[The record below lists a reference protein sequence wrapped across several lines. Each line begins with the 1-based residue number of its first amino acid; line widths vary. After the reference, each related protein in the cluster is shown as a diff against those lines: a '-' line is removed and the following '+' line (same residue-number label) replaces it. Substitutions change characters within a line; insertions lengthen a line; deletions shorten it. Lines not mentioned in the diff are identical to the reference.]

1 MKKKLFICLAFING
15 MFLFGQEPCAY
26 DKHQQ
31 KLFSEN
37 PLAKQAYLEAEYQ
50 LLNTDIQ
57 KFLRKKGISNNKST
71 STTIYEIPI
80 VVHLMN
86 DGITPLRTEAEIITW
101 IDNFNKFYDTT
112 FGGEWF
118 TTAQGGTVIP
128 FRLVLAKRSPSCT
141 TTNGIVQVNV
151 TATYPQYSTK
161 GCNSDNTDGVSD
173 DQLRALSR
181 WDPQVYY
188 NAYIVNT
195 FDSTPISTTSGL
207 QGYAGFPTNPDIY
220 YDTFMK
226 ASVVIDTNDPTT
238 LPHEFGHSMGLHH
251 PFNNGSETACPT
263 ATTPTLPTLPCNVD
277 NDLVCDTPSTKSLLG
292 VSPLPVNGST
302 NVCDVAGWNNV
313 QYNVMNYTNS
323 NRLFTAGQK
332 DRALALFLQN
342 RENLTKSLGG
352 TALSGAS
359 ASVATTTCI
368 PPAAPTNTGNFNFGP
383 TKVAIGT
390 INNVSAGSSTSNANQ
405 VLYNYTSYSCLST
418 AFKTNLAVSAN
429 PQTLTVRCTTNSN
442 KFSAWID
449 YNNSGTFEPSE
460 LIVNNQTVP
469 INTDTPFTFSIPSTG
484 VTLNTPLR
492 MRVIGDFINMSA
504 TPCGQLAYGQVEDY
518 EVTINAVTL
527 SNETFDI
534 ASSIEIYPNPV
545 KDNLTVSLKN
555 NDEIMSYQ
563 IFDVTGKNV
572 MSNAKMENNTV
583 QVSALTNGIYFI
595 KIKTITGEMVSK
607 FIKE

>member
-1 MKKKLFICLAFING
+1 MKKKLFVCLAFINA
-15 MFLFGQEPCAY
+15 MFVFGQEPCAY
-26 DKHQQ
+26 DKQQ
-31 KLFSEN
+31 QRLFSEN

-57 KFLRKKGISNNKST
+57 KFLQKKEISKNKST
-71 STTIYEIPI
+71 NSTIYEIPI

-86 DGITPLRTEAEIITW
+86 DGTTPLRTDAEIITW
-101 IDNFNKFYDTT
+101 IDNCNKFYDTT
-112 FGGEWF
+112 FGGDWL

-151 TATYPQYSTK
+151 TATYPQYSTN
-161 GCNSDNTDGVSD
+161 GCNSDKTDGVSNV
-173 DQLRALSR
+173 QLRALSR

-195 FDSTPISTTSGL
+195 FDSTPITTTSGL
-207 QGYAGFPTNPDIY
+207 QGYASFPTNPDDS

-251 PFNNGSETACPT
+251 PFNTGSTTACPT
-263 ATTPTLPTLPCNVD
+263 TTTPTLPTLPCNVD

-292 VSPLPVNGST
+292 VSPLPSNGST
-302 NVCDVAGWNNV
+302 NDCDTAGWNNV
-313 QYNVMNYTNS
+313 QYNVMNYTSS

-332 DRALALFLQN
+332 DRAVTLFLQN

-352 TALSGAS
+352 TALSGAP
-359 ASVATTTCI
+359 ASVVTTNCI
-368 PPAAPTNTGNFNFGP
+368 PPTAPTNTGNYQFGP

-390 INNVSAGSSTSNANQ
+390 INNVSKGSSSANANQ
-405 VLYNYTSYSCLST
+405 VLYNYTANSCLTT

-429 PQTLTVRCTTNSN
+429 PQTLTVRCQTNPN
-442 KFSAWID
+442 NFSAWID
-449 YNNSGTFEPSE
+449 YNNNGTFEPSE
-460 LIVNNQTVP
+460 LIVNNQTVQKD
-469 INTDTPFTFSIPSTG
+469 TDTPFIFSIPSTG

-492 MRVIGDFINMSA
+492 MRVIGDENDMSA
-504 TPCGQLAYGQVEDY
+504 APCGQLAYGQVEDY
-518 EVTINAVTL
+518 EVTITATL
-527 SNETFDI
+527 LNETFDM
-534 ASSIEIYPNPV
+534 ASIEIYPNPV
-545 KDNLTVSLKN
+545 QDNLTVSLKN
-555 NDEIMSYQ
+555 NEEIISYQ
-563 IFDVTGKNV
+563 IFDLMGKNV
-572 MSNAKMENNTV
+572 MSNEKMENNTV
-583 QVSALTNGIYFI
+583 QVSALTNGVYFI

-607 FIKE
+607 ILKE